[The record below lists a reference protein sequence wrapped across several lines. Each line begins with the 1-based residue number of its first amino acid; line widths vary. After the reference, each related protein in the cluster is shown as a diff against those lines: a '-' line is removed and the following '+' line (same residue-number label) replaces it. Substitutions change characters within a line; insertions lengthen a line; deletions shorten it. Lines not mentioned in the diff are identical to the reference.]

1 MVVQC
6 LILLPYRATEV
17 KSKTSPL
24 IPSLKLIQGLKYI
37 FQLVFYDFDKIIP
50 MIRSFLDV
58 ASLWKR
64 LMNLLYADSLHYIRS
79 IYSNH
84 NKFYLRKA
92 YYFFPPTLIILPPFI
107 FNLVIPSAGKP
118 SLAAS
123 SPTEL
128 DLERLRLSSKQKWL
142 LTLVL

>member
-6 LILLPYRATEV
+6 LILLQYRATEV
-17 KSKTSPL
+17 KTRSFKPFRF
-24 IPSLKLIQGLKYI
+24 LKLIKDLKYI

-58 ASLWKR
+58 VSLLKR
-64 LMNLLYADSLHYIRS
+64 LMNLLYANSLHYIRS
-79 IYSNH
+79 IYSIN
-84 NKFYLRKA
+84 NKFYLKKA
-92 YYFFPPTLIILPPFI
+92 FYFFPPTLIIRPPLI

-123 SPTEL
+123 SPSEF
-128 DLERLRLSSKQKWL
+128 DLERLRLSSKQK
-142 LTLVL
+142 

>member
-1 MVVQC
+1 MFDFVTIQSHKGK
-6 LILLPYRATEV
+6 IKKR
-17 KSKTSPL
+17 
-24 IPSLKLIQGLKYI
+24 SLKPIRCLKFIQDLKYT
-37 FQLVFYDFDKIIP
+37 FQHVFYDFDKIIS

-58 ASLWKR
+58 VSLLKK
-64 LMNLLYADSLHYIRS
+64 LMNLLYADILQQIRS
-79 IYSNH
+79 IYPNH

-92 YYFFPPTLIILPPFI
+92 YYFVPPTFIIRPPLI

-123 SPTEL
+123 SPSEL
-128 DLERLRLSSKQKWL
+128 DLERLRLSSKQKWC